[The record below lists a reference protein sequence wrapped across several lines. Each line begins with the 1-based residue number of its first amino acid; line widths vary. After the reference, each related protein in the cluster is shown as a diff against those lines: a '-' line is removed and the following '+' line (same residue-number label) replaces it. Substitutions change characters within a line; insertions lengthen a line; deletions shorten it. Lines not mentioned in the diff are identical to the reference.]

1 MTFWLQGESWRFE
14 KKADTS
20 LKNSGKQQG
29 NDKRPVILIIDDEPD
44 NLEAI
49 ENLLSE
55 SDTPYRLRKSPNGR
69 IALKKIA
76 DSVPDLV
83 ITDWDMP
90 EMNGIEFIRQLK
102 SEESTTDIPVIMCTG
117 VMTTSENLQTALEAG
132 ALDYI
137 RKPVD
142 RIELLARTRSM
153 LQLGSSIRTIKDQHK
168 ALQESYKNIERMAGM
183 DSLTQ
188 LSNRRELLE
197 KIKHEKAR
205 ADRNTRSFVLA
216 LGDIDK
222 FKTFND
228 RYGHDC
234 GDHVLVSVA
243 SALKEMVRN
252 QDSVG
257 RWGGEEFLMLFPET
271 DLEGG
276 RIIAEKIRA
285 EIADRTYGF
294 QEQSLKIS
302 ITIGLSLYEP
312 HACINDCLKRADAAL
327 YRGKE
332 AGRNRVVVHEK
343 D

>member
-1 MTFWLQGESWRFE
+1 MGQHHGH
-14 KKADTS
+14 
-20 LKNSGKQQG
+20 N
-29 NDKRPVILIIDDEPD
+29 KRPVILIVDDEPD

-49 ENLLSE
+49 ENLLLE
-55 SDTPYRLRKSPNGR
+55 SDTPYRVRKSPNGR

-76 DSVPDLV
+76 DGVPDLV

-90 EMNGIEFIRQLK
+90 KMDGIEFIRQLRSK
-102 SEESTTDIPVIMCTG
+102 ESTKDIPVIMCTG
-117 VMTTSENLQTALEAG
+117 VMTTSENLKTALEAG

-153 LQLGSSIRTIKDQHK
+153 LQLGSSFRMIKEQNN
-168 ALQESYKNIERMAGM
+168 ALQESYKKIEKMAGL

-188 LSNRRELLE
+188 LSNRRDLLE

-205 ADRNTRSFVLA
+205 TDRNARSFVLA

-243 SALKEMVRN
+243 MALKEMVRK
-252 QDSVG
+252 QDCVG

-302 ITIGLSLYEP
+302 ITIGLSIYER
-312 HACINDCLKRADAAL
+312 HQSVNECLKRADAAL
-327 YRGKE
+327 YKGKK
-332 AGRNRVVVHEK
+332 AGRNRVVVH
-343 D
+343 DDD